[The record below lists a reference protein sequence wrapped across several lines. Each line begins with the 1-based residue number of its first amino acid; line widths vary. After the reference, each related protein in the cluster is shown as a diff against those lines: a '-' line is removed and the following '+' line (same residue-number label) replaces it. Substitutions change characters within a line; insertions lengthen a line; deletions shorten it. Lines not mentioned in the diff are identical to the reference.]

1 MPEAIFVVGGEQ
13 RGVPHWTREWKL
25 YKRAAVTK
33 IAAGRA
39 ERMLDYESPPE
50 HCADDT
56 PSIVFK
62 AASIRGDRAYLC
74 TQTEVL
80 ICDFPSFAIR
90 NVVSLPCFND
100 LHHVAVAPDGALLDL
115 FSVTGDPVW
124 ERFSKATDYRKIAT
138 TKPHHAHPNFVFF
151 LDGEPW
157 VTRFVQRDAVPLNG
171 NAKGRSPFKLGMEG
185 VHDGHVADGFV
196 YFTAV
201 NGFVVAFELA
211 SGAMRSVDL
220 NQADGPYKDRP
231 LGWCRGILPEGK
243 DVWVG
248 FSRIRYTQLRQNI
261 DWVRHG
267 FRNADRLPPAP
278 TRIARYDFANNE
290 CLEEIDLEPDTR
302 IDSTSPSKRR
312 RPPRLVLPELD
323 SACCPT
329 LSSRAF
335 AHSRR

>member
-1 MPEAIFVVGGEQ
+1 LGEAKVPEAIFVVGGEQ

-25 YKRAAVTK
+25 YKKAAVTK

-39 ERMLDYESPPE
+39 ERVLDYESPPE

-62 AASIRGDRAYLC
+62 AASIHGDRAYLC

-100 LHHVAVAPDGALLDL
+100 LHHVAVAPDGRLFVAVTGLDAVAELAPDGALLNL
-115 FSVTGDPVW
+115 VSVTDDPVW
-124 ERFSKATDYRKIAT
+124 DRFSKTTDYRKIAT

-157 VTRFVQRDAVPLNG
+157 VTRFVQRDAVPLDG

-185 VHDGHVADGFV
+185 IHDGHVASGFV

-201 NGFVVAFELA
+201 NGFVVAFDLA
-211 SGAMRSVDL
+211 SGAMQSIDL
-220 NQADGPYKDRP
+220 NLANGPYKDRP
-231 LGWCRGILPEGK
+231 LGWCRGILLRGK
-243 DVWVG
+243 DAWVG
-248 FSRIRYTQLRQNI
+248 FSRIRYTQLRQNV

-267 FRNADRLPPAP
+267 FRYADRLPPAP
-278 TRIARYDFANNE
+278 TRVARYDLAKNE
-290 CLEEIDLEPDTR
+290 CLEEIDLEPAGLNTVFS
-302 IDSTSPSKRR
+302 IH
-312 RPPRLVLPELD
+312 
-323 SACCPT
+323 A
-329 LSSRAF
+329 A
-335 AHSRR
+335 